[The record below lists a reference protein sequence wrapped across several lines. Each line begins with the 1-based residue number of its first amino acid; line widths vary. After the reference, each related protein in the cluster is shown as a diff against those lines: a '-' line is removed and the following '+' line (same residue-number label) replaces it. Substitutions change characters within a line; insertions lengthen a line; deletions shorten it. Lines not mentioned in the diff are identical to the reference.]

1 MTLAVFILLAAVC
14 SIVFNRIKLPPLIG
28 YIVAGIIIANV
39 WTVTPESYEV
49 VEILSDIGLVML
61 MFCIGLEINLK
72 KIRKQGIFA
81 IKVAVIQLPLMV
93 LGGAMAG
100 TLLGFNMVQ
109 CICLGAIISGSSTAV
124 VMAVLKS
131 QNRLDKEHI
140 EMLVLITIMEDIGQ
154 VIILSMITP
163 LIAGST
169 MNINEIIVMFISIF
183 VFMIISLLVGLRLV
197 PRMINWVS
205 DNVSDEILT
214 VFSVGLA
221 FSMALLSIFIGLSM
235 AIGAFLMGMMIS
247 ASRKSK
253 EINHKI
259 EPMRDLFMAVFFI
272 DIGMKITVGS
282 LVDNIGLILIIYVL
296 FAVLK
301 VSTVFLAYWIG
312 GETGRNGFISATALV
327 AMGEFAF
334 IIAAEAH
341 SYGVADDAFYTSVV
355 GAALVSMVV
364 LPFLTR
370 YAPDMW
376 DKGVMHCPKPIYGA
390 CNSLNCA
397 RDNIYTRISATS
409 KRSQKTFMRS
419 MTHSYINLLVIAA
432 IEIVFYLGIKPAV
445 DWLSASFGGDS
456 LIQVFSLDMKPDV
469 SYSEKDTMVN
479 LLVETGSDVVFL
491 FDTPDFGTAA
501 VTESVA
507 SGEGR
512 SSVSGVF
519 PYTVTLYVYDAMNK
533 EDRVLEFHGNGT
545 GKSSAYID
553 GDESRD
559 EKLRMLK
566 ENLAGEARTAGQ
578 NSVSAFRT
586 GWKKENVFFYIY
598 DNDQWYRAYYAAADY
613 DWQKAMDIWMS
624 MLDTKNMEKKA
635 CLEFN
640 LATACYIQ
648 GRYDLAEEWI
658 ELSAKDM
665 QLPLTGS
672 MQRTI
677 SSKL

>member
-1 MTLAVFILLAAVC
+1 MEEGVLLLTLAVFILLAAVC

-419 MTHSYINLLVIAA
+419 MTHSYINLLIIAA
-432 IEIVFYLGIKPAV
+432 IEIVFYLGIEPAV

-456 LIQVFSLDMKPDV
+456 LMWGMFVLAVNFLILAVPIYHLVNNVKFLDEIIITGARRIANMEGAGDEPGELYQKFLNINT
-469 SYSEKDTMVN
+469 YLMVIAIDALILIVVPN
-479 LLVETGSDVVFL
+479 YMGFWQHMVVFAIAGSLLLL
-491 FDTPDFGTAA
+491 F
-501 VTESVA
+501 
-507 SGEGR
+507 
-512 SSVSGVF
+512 
-519 PYTVTLYVYDAMNK
+519 VYRGMHSK
-533 EDRVLEFHGNGT
+533 
-545 GKSSAYID
+545 
-553 GDESRD
+553 
-559 EKLRMLK
+559 
-566 ENLAGEARTAGQ
+566 
-578 NSVSAFRT
+578 
-586 GWKKENVFFYIY
+586 
-598 DNDQWYRAYYAAADY
+598 
-613 DWQKAMDIWMS
+613 
-624 MLDTKNMEKKA
+624 KKA
-635 CLEFN
+635 K
-640 LATACYIQ
+640 
-648 GRYDLAEEWI
+648 EED
-658 ELSAKDM
+658 EDH
-665 QLPLTGS
+665 
-672 MQRTI
+672 
-677 SSKL
+677 

>member
-1 MTLAVFILLAAVC
+1 MEEGVLLLTLAVFILLAAVC

-93 LGGAMAG
+93 LGGAMGG
-100 TLLGFNMVQ
+100 TLLGFDMVQ

-390 CNSLNCA
+390 CNNLNCA

-456 LIQVFSLDMKPDV
+456 LMWGMFVLAVNFLILAVPIYHLVNNVKFLDEMIITGARRIANMEGAGDEPGELYQKFLNINT
-469 SYSEKDTMVN
+469 YLMVIAIDALILIVVPN
-479 LLVETGSDVVFL
+479 YMGFWQHMVVFAIAGSLLLL
-491 FDTPDFGTAA
+491 F
-501 VTESVA
+501 
-507 SGEGR
+507 
-512 SSVSGVF
+512 
-519 PYTVTLYVYDAMNK
+519 VYRGMHSK
-533 EDRVLEFHGNGT
+533 
-545 GKSSAYID
+545 
-553 GDESRD
+553 
-559 EKLRMLK
+559 
-566 ENLAGEARTAGQ
+566 
-578 NSVSAFRT
+578 
-586 GWKKENVFFYIY
+586 
-598 DNDQWYRAYYAAADY
+598 
-613 DWQKAMDIWMS
+613 
-624 MLDTKNMEKKA
+624 KKA
-635 CLEFN
+635 K
-640 LATACYIQ
+640 
-648 GRYDLAEEWI
+648 EED
-658 ELSAKDM
+658 EDH
-665 QLPLTGS
+665 
-672 MQRTI
+672 
-677 SSKL
+677 

>member
-1 MTLAVFILLAAVC
+1 MEEGVLLLTLAVFILLAAVC

-419 MTHSYINLLVIAA
+419 MTHSYINLLIIVA
-432 IEIVFYLGIKPAV
+432 IEIVFYLGIEPAV
-445 DWLSASFGGDS
+445 DWLSASFGGDRLMWGMFVLAVNF
-456 LIQVFSLDMKPDV
+456 LILAVPIYHLVNNVKFLDEMIITGARRIANMEGAGDEPGELYQKFLNINT
-469 SYSEKDTMVN
+469 YLMVIAIDALILIVVPN
-479 LLVETGSDVVFL
+479 YMGFWQHMVVFAIAGSLLLL
-491 FDTPDFGTAA
+491 F
-501 VTESVA
+501 
-507 SGEGR
+507 
-512 SSVSGVF
+512 
-519 PYTVTLYVYDAMNK
+519 VYRGMHPK
-533 EDRVLEFHGNGT
+533 
-545 GKSSAYID
+545 
-553 GDESRD
+553 
-559 EKLRMLK
+559 
-566 ENLAGEARTAGQ
+566 
-578 NSVSAFRT
+578 
-586 GWKKENVFFYIY
+586 
-598 DNDQWYRAYYAAADY
+598 
-613 DWQKAMDIWMS
+613 
-624 MLDTKNMEKKA
+624 KKA
-635 CLEFN
+635 K
-640 LATACYIQ
+640 
-648 GRYDLAEEWI
+648 EED
-658 ELSAKDM
+658 EDH
-665 QLPLTGS
+665 
-672 MQRTI
+672 
-677 SSKL
+677 

>member
-1 MTLAVFILLAAVC
+1 MEEGVLLLTLAVFILLAAVC

-93 LGGAMAG
+93 LGGAMGG
-100 TLLGFNMVQ
+100 TLLGFDMVQ

-419 MTHSYINLLVIAA
+419 MTHSYINLLIIVA
-432 IEIVFYLGIKPAV
+432 IEIVFYLGIEPAV
-445 DWLSASFGGDS
+445 DWLSASFGGDRLMWGMFVLAVNF
-456 LIQVFSLDMKPDV
+456 LILAVPIYHLVNNVKFLDEMIITGARRIANMEGAGDEPGELYQKFLNINT
-469 SYSEKDTMVN
+469 YLMVIAIDALILIVVPN
-479 LLVETGSDVVFL
+479 YMGFWQHMVVFAIAGSLLLL
-491 FDTPDFGTAA
+491 F
-501 VTESVA
+501 
-507 SGEGR
+507 
-512 SSVSGVF
+512 
-519 PYTVTLYVYDAMNK
+519 VYRGMHSK
-533 EDRVLEFHGNGT
+533 
-545 GKSSAYID
+545 
-553 GDESRD
+553 
-559 EKLRMLK
+559 
-566 ENLAGEARTAGQ
+566 
-578 NSVSAFRT
+578 
-586 GWKKENVFFYIY
+586 
-598 DNDQWYRAYYAAADY
+598 
-613 DWQKAMDIWMS
+613 
-624 MLDTKNMEKKA
+624 KKA
-635 CLEFN
+635 K
-640 LATACYIQ
+640 
-648 GRYDLAEEWI
+648 EED
-658 ELSAKDM
+658 EDH
-665 QLPLTGS
+665 
-672 MQRTI
+672 
-677 SSKL
+677 

>member
-1 MTLAVFILLAAVC
+1 MEEGVLLMTLAVFILLAAVC

-419 MTHSYINLLVIAA
+419 MTHSYINLLIIVT
-432 IEIVFYLGIKPAV
+432 IEIVFYLGIEPAV
-445 DWLSASFGGDS
+445 DWLSASFGGDRLMWGMFVLAVNF
-456 LIQVFSLDMKPDV
+456 LILAVPIYHLVNNVKFLDEMIITGARRIANMEGAGDEPGELYQKFLNINT
-469 SYSEKDTMVN
+469 YLMVIAIDALILIVVPN
-479 LLVETGSDVVFL
+479 YMGFWQHMVVFAIAGSLLLL
-491 FDTPDFGTAA
+491 F
-501 VTESVA
+501 
-507 SGEGR
+507 
-512 SSVSGVF
+512 
-519 PYTVTLYVYDAMNK
+519 VYRGMHSK
-533 EDRVLEFHGNGT
+533 
-545 GKSSAYID
+545 
-553 GDESRD
+553 
-559 EKLRMLK
+559 
-566 ENLAGEARTAGQ
+566 
-578 NSVSAFRT
+578 
-586 GWKKENVFFYIY
+586 
-598 DNDQWYRAYYAAADY
+598 
-613 DWQKAMDIWMS
+613 
-624 MLDTKNMEKKA
+624 KKA
-635 CLEFN
+635 K
-640 LATACYIQ
+640 
-648 GRYDLAEEWI
+648 EED
-658 ELSAKDM
+658 EDH
-665 QLPLTGS
+665 
-672 MQRTI
+672 
-677 SSKL
+677 

>member
-1 MTLAVFILLAAVC
+1 MEEGVLLTTLAVFILLAAVC

-154 VIILSMITP
+154 VIILSLITP
-163 LIAGST
+163 LIVGST

-183 VFMIISLLVGLRLV
+183 VFMIVSLLIGLRLV

-235 AIGAFLMGMMIS
+235 AIGAFLMGMMIA

-355 GAALVSMVV
+355 GAALVSMVI

-370 YAPDMW
+370 YAPDIW
-376 DKGVMHCPKPIYGA
+376 DKGVMHCPKPIYGT
-390 CNSLNCA
+390 CNSLTCA

-419 MTHSYINLLVIAA
+419 MTHSYINLLIIAA

-456 LIQVFSLDMKPDV
+456 LMWGMFVLAVNFLILAIPIYYLVNNVKFLDEMIITGARRIANMEGAGDEPGELYQKFLNINT
-469 SYSEKDTMVN
+469 YLMVIAIDALILIVVPN
-479 LLVETGSDVVFL
+479 YMGFWQHMVVFAIAGSLLLL
-491 FDTPDFGTAA
+491 F
-501 VTESVA
+501 
-507 SGEGR
+507 
-512 SSVSGVF
+512 
-519 PYTVTLYVYDAMNK
+519 VYRGMHAK
-533 EDRVLEFHGNGT
+533 
-545 GKSSAYID
+545 
-553 GDESRD
+553 
-559 EKLRMLK
+559 
-566 ENLAGEARTAGQ
+566 
-578 NSVSAFRT
+578 
-586 GWKKENVFFYIY
+586 
-598 DNDQWYRAYYAAADY
+598 
-613 DWQKAMDIWMS
+613 
-624 MLDTKNMEKKA
+624 KKA
-635 CLEFN
+635 NDE
-640 LATACYIQ
+640 
-648 GRYDLAEEWI
+648 DE
-658 ELSAKDM
+658 DH
-665 QLPLTGS
+665 
-672 MQRTI
+672 
-677 SSKL
+677 

>member
-1 MTLAVFILLAAVC
+1 MEEGVLLMTLAVFILLAAVC

-154 VIILSMITP
+154 VIILSLITP

-183 VFMIISLLVGLRLV
+183 VFMIVSLLVGLRLV

-214 VFSVGLA
+214 VFSVGMA

-235 AIGAFLMGMMIS
+235 AIGAFLMGMMIA

-253 EINHKI
+253 EINHRI

-355 GAALVSMVV
+355 GAALVSMII

-370 YAPDMW
+370 YAPDIW

-419 MTHSYINLLVIAA
+419 MTHSYINLLIIAA
-432 IEIVFYLGIKPAV
+432 IEIVFYLGIEPAV

-456 LIQVFSLDMKPDV
+456 LMWGMFVLAVNFLILAIPIYYLVNNVKFLDEMIITGARRIANMEGAGDEPGELYQKFLNINT
-469 SYSEKDTMVN
+469 YLMVIAIDALILIVVPN
-479 LLVETGSDVVFL
+479 YMGFWQHMVVFAIAGSLLLL
-491 FDTPDFGTAA
+491 F
-501 VTESVA
+501 
-507 SGEGR
+507 
-512 SSVSGVF
+512 
-519 PYTVTLYVYDAMNK
+519 VYRGMHAK
-533 EDRVLEFHGNGT
+533 
-545 GKSSAYID
+545 
-553 GDESRD
+553 
-559 EKLRMLK
+559 
-566 ENLAGEARTAGQ
+566 
-578 NSVSAFRT
+578 
-586 GWKKENVFFYIY
+586 
-598 DNDQWYRAYYAAADY
+598 
-613 DWQKAMDIWMS
+613 
-624 MLDTKNMEKKA
+624 KKA
-635 CLEFN
+635 K
-640 LATACYIQ
+640 
-648 GRYDLAEEWI
+648 EED
-658 ELSAKDM
+658 EDH
-665 QLPLTGS
+665 
-672 MQRTI
+672 
-677 SSKL
+677 

>member
-1 MTLAVFILLAAVC
+1 MEEGVLLMTLAVFILLAAVC

-93 LGGAMAG
+93 LGGAMGG
-100 TLLGFNMVQ
+100 TLLGFDMVQ

-390 CNSLNCA
+390 CNNLNCA
-397 RDNIYTRISATS
+397 RDNIYTHISATS

-456 LIQVFSLDMKPDV
+456 LMWGMFVLAVNFLILAVPIYHLVNNVKFLDEMIITGARRIANMEGAGDEPGELYQKFLNINT
-469 SYSEKDTMVN
+469 YLMVIAIDALILIVVPN
-479 LLVETGSDVVFL
+479 YMGFWQHMVVFAIAGSLLLL
-491 FDTPDFGTAA
+491 F
-501 VTESVA
+501 
-507 SGEGR
+507 
-512 SSVSGVF
+512 
-519 PYTVTLYVYDAMNK
+519 VYRGMHSK
-533 EDRVLEFHGNGT
+533 
-545 GKSSAYID
+545 
-553 GDESRD
+553 
-559 EKLRMLK
+559 
-566 ENLAGEARTAGQ
+566 
-578 NSVSAFRT
+578 
-586 GWKKENVFFYIY
+586 
-598 DNDQWYRAYYAAADY
+598 
-613 DWQKAMDIWMS
+613 
-624 MLDTKNMEKKA
+624 KKA
-635 CLEFN
+635 K
-640 LATACYIQ
+640 
-648 GRYDLAEEWI
+648 EED
-658 ELSAKDM
+658 EDH
-665 QLPLTGS
+665 
-672 MQRTI
+672 
-677 SSKL
+677 

>member
-1 MTLAVFILLAAVC
+1 MEEGVLLMTLAVFILLAAVC

-419 MTHSYINLLVIAA
+419 MTHSYINLLIIVA
-432 IEIVFYLGIKPAV
+432 IEIVFYLGIEPAV
-445 DWLSASFGGDS
+445 DWLSASFGGDRLMWGMFVLAVNF
-456 LIQVFSLDMKPDV
+456 LILAVPIYHLVNNVKFLDEMIITGARRIANMEGAGDEPGELYQKFLNINT
-469 SYSEKDTMVN
+469 YLMVIAIDALILIVVPN
-479 LLVETGSDVVFL
+479 YMGFWQHMVVFAIAGSLLLL
-491 FDTPDFGTAA
+491 F
-501 VTESVA
+501 
-507 SGEGR
+507 
-512 SSVSGVF
+512 
-519 PYTVTLYVYDAMNK
+519 VYRGMHSK
-533 EDRVLEFHGNGT
+533 
-545 GKSSAYID
+545 
-553 GDESRD
+553 
-559 EKLRMLK
+559 
-566 ENLAGEARTAGQ
+566 
-578 NSVSAFRT
+578 
-586 GWKKENVFFYIY
+586 
-598 DNDQWYRAYYAAADY
+598 
-613 DWQKAMDIWMS
+613 
-624 MLDTKNMEKKA
+624 KKA
-635 CLEFN
+635 K
-640 LATACYIQ
+640 
-648 GRYDLAEEWI
+648 EED
-658 ELSAKDM
+658 EDH
-665 QLPLTGS
+665 
-672 MQRTI
+672 
-677 SSKL
+677 

>member
-1 MTLAVFILLAAVC
+1 MEEGVLLLTLAVFILLAAVC

-61 MFCIGLEINLK
+61 LFCIGLEINLK

-93 LGGAMAG
+93 LGGAMGG
-100 TLLGFNMVQ
+100 TLLGFDMVQ

-312 GETGRNGFISATALV
+312 GETGRNGFLSATGLV

-419 MTHSYINLLVIAA
+419 MTHSYINLLIIVA
-432 IEIVFYLGIKPAV
+432 IEIVFYLGIEPAV
-445 DWLSASFGGDS
+445 DWLSASFGGDRLMWGMFVLAVNF
-456 LIQVFSLDMKPDV
+456 LILAVPIYHLVNNVKFLDEMIITGARRIANMEGAGDEPGELYQKFLNINT
-469 SYSEKDTMVN
+469 YLMVIAIDALILIVVPN
-479 LLVETGSDVVFL
+479 YMGFWQHMVVFAIAGSLLLL
-491 FDTPDFGTAA
+491 F
-501 VTESVA
+501 
-507 SGEGR
+507 
-512 SSVSGVF
+512 
-519 PYTVTLYVYDAMNK
+519 VYRGMHSK
-533 EDRVLEFHGNGT
+533 
-545 GKSSAYID
+545 
-553 GDESRD
+553 
-559 EKLRMLK
+559 
-566 ENLAGEARTAGQ
+566 
-578 NSVSAFRT
+578 
-586 GWKKENVFFYIY
+586 
-598 DNDQWYRAYYAAADY
+598 
-613 DWQKAMDIWMS
+613 
-624 MLDTKNMEKKA
+624 KKA
-635 CLEFN
+635 K
-640 LATACYIQ
+640 
-648 GRYDLAEEWI
+648 EED
-658 ELSAKDM
+658 EDH
-665 QLPLTGS
+665 
-672 MQRTI
+672 
-677 SSKL
+677 

>member
-1 MTLAVFILLAAVC
+1 MEEGVLLMTLAVFILLAAVC

-456 LIQVFSLDMKPDV
+456 LMWGMFVLAVNFLILAVPIYHLVNNVKFLDEMIITGARRIANMEGAGDEPGELYQKFLNINT
-469 SYSEKDTMVN
+469 YLMVIAIDALILIVVPN
-479 LLVETGSDVVFL
+479 YMGFWQHMVVFAIAGSLLLL
-491 FDTPDFGTAA
+491 F
-501 VTESVA
+501 
-507 SGEGR
+507 
-512 SSVSGVF
+512 
-519 PYTVTLYVYDAMNK
+519 VYRGMHSK
-533 EDRVLEFHGNGT
+533 
-545 GKSSAYID
+545 
-553 GDESRD
+553 
-559 EKLRMLK
+559 
-566 ENLAGEARTAGQ
+566 
-578 NSVSAFRT
+578 
-586 GWKKENVFFYIY
+586 
-598 DNDQWYRAYYAAADY
+598 
-613 DWQKAMDIWMS
+613 
-624 MLDTKNMEKKA
+624 KKA
-635 CLEFN
+635 K
-640 LATACYIQ
+640 
-648 GRYDLAEEWI
+648 EED
-658 ELSAKDM
+658 EDH
-665 QLPLTGS
+665 
-672 MQRTI
+672 
-677 SSKL
+677 

>member
-1 MTLAVFILLAAVC
+1 MEEGVLLLTLAVFILLAAVC

-419 MTHSYINLLVIAA
+419 MTHSYINLLIIAA
-432 IEIVFYLGIKPAV
+432 IEIVFYLGIEPAV
-445 DWLSASFGGDS
+445 DWLSASFGGDRLMWGMFVLAVNF
-456 LIQVFSLDMKPDV
+456 LILAVPIYHLVNNVKFLDEMIITGARRIANMEGAGDEPGELYQKFLNINT
-469 SYSEKDTMVN
+469 YLMVIAIDALILIVVPN
-479 LLVETGSDVVFL
+479 YMGFWQHMVVFAIAGSLLLL
-491 FDTPDFGTAA
+491 F
-501 VTESVA
+501 
-507 SGEGR
+507 
-512 SSVSGVF
+512 
-519 PYTVTLYVYDAMNK
+519 VYRGMHSK
-533 EDRVLEFHGNGT
+533 
-545 GKSSAYID
+545 
-553 GDESRD
+553 
-559 EKLRMLK
+559 
-566 ENLAGEARTAGQ
+566 
-578 NSVSAFRT
+578 
-586 GWKKENVFFYIY
+586 
-598 DNDQWYRAYYAAADY
+598 
-613 DWQKAMDIWMS
+613 
-624 MLDTKNMEKKA
+624 KKA
-635 CLEFN
+635 K
-640 LATACYIQ
+640 
-648 GRYDLAEEWI
+648 EED
-658 ELSAKDM
+658 EDH
-665 QLPLTGS
+665 
-672 MQRTI
+672 
-677 SSKL
+677 

>member
-1 MTLAVFILLAAVC
+1 MEEGVLLLTLAVFILLAAVC

-100 TLLGFNMVQ
+100 TLLGF
-109 CICLGAIISGSSTAV
+109 

-456 LIQVFSLDMKPDV
+456 LMWGMFVLAVNFLILAVPIYHLVNNVKFLDEMIITGARRIANMEGAGDEPGELYQKFLNINT
-469 SYSEKDTMVN
+469 YLMVIAIDALILIVVPN
-479 LLVETGSDVVFL
+479 YMGFWQHMVVFAIAGSLLLL
-491 FDTPDFGTAA
+491 F
-501 VTESVA
+501 
-507 SGEGR
+507 
-512 SSVSGVF
+512 
-519 PYTVTLYVYDAMNK
+519 VYRGMHSK
-533 EDRVLEFHGNGT
+533 
-545 GKSSAYID
+545 
-553 GDESRD
+553 
-559 EKLRMLK
+559 
-566 ENLAGEARTAGQ
+566 
-578 NSVSAFRT
+578 
-586 GWKKENVFFYIY
+586 
-598 DNDQWYRAYYAAADY
+598 
-613 DWQKAMDIWMS
+613 
-624 MLDTKNMEKKA
+624 KKA
-635 CLEFN
+635 K
-640 LATACYIQ
+640 
-648 GRYDLAEEWI
+648 EED
-658 ELSAKDM
+658 EDH
-665 QLPLTGS
+665 
-672 MQRTI
+672 
-677 SSKL
+677 

>member
-1 MTLAVFILLAAVC
+1 MEEGVLLMTLAVFILLAAVC

-93 LGGAMAG
+93 LGGAMGG
-100 TLLGFNMVQ
+100 TLLGFDMVQ

-456 LIQVFSLDMKPDV
+456 LMWGMFVLAVNFLILAVPIYHLVNNVKFLDEMIITGARRIANMEGAGDEPGELYQKFLNINT
-469 SYSEKDTMVN
+469 YLMVIAIDALILIVVPN
-479 LLVETGSDVVFL
+479 YMGFWQHMVVFAIAGSLLLL
-491 FDTPDFGTAA
+491 F
-501 VTESVA
+501 
-507 SGEGR
+507 
-512 SSVSGVF
+512 
-519 PYTVTLYVYDAMNK
+519 VYRGMHSK
-533 EDRVLEFHGNGT
+533 
-545 GKSSAYID
+545 
-553 GDESRD
+553 
-559 EKLRMLK
+559 
-566 ENLAGEARTAGQ
+566 
-578 NSVSAFRT
+578 
-586 GWKKENVFFYIY
+586 
-598 DNDQWYRAYYAAADY
+598 
-613 DWQKAMDIWMS
+613 
-624 MLDTKNMEKKA
+624 KKA
-635 CLEFN
+635 K
-640 LATACYIQ
+640 
-648 GRYDLAEEWI
+648 EED
-658 ELSAKDM
+658 EDH
-665 QLPLTGS
+665 
-672 MQRTI
+672 
-677 SSKL
+677 